1 MTTQPDHHGHELIPR
16 PERTPA
22 AVRVALARLA
32 PHRLSDMEQHKEQA
46 LGAALQDGK
55 IGHLQYWLTYWQ
67 AQVEIERRP
76 DLRSRYQSA
85 LGTVQSTAGPDAPDF
100 RAAMAELRAVE
111 SEARQA
117 VSG

>member
-1 MTTQPDHHGHELIPR
+1 MTQPDHGHELIPR

-22 AVRVALARLA
+22 AVRIALARIA
-32 PHRLSDMEQHKEQA
+32 PHRLGEMEQYKEQA

-76 DLRSRYQSA
+76 DLRSRYQTA
-85 LGTVQSTAGPDAPDF
+85 LIAVHNTDSKDAPGF

-111 SEARQA
+111 TEARQA
-117 VSG
+117 VSS

>member
-1 MTTQPDHHGHELIPR
+1 MSTRPDHGHELIPR

-22 AVRVALARLA
+22 AVRTALARLA
-32 PHRLSDMEQHKEQA
+32 PHRLSEMEQHKEEA

-67 AQVEIERRP
+67 TQVEIERRP
-76 DLRSRYQSA
+76 DLRSRYQAA
-85 LGTVQSTAGPDAPDF
+85 LASVHTTDTRDDPDF

-117 VSG
+117 VSA

>member
-1 MTTQPDHHGHELIPR
+1 MTTQPDHGHELIPR

-22 AVRVALARLA
+22 AVRVALARVA
-32 PHRLSDMEQHKEQA
+32 PHRLGEMEQHKEQA

-76 DLRSRYQSA
+76 DLRSRYQAA
-85 LGTVQSTAGPDAPDF
+85 LVSVHNTDSRDDPEF
-100 RAAMAELRAVE
+100 REAMSVLRAIE
-111 SEARQA
+111 AEARQA
-117 VSG
+117 VSA